1 MIPDKTNRNVCWKLD
16 KCLYYNITYITNY
29 NLMCVH
35 CFVGG
40 SPLQVRIDQTRI
52 EVEEGQSA
60 RFVCSVASGFNEVCK
75 YSYWGRLF

>member
-1 MIPDKTNRNVCWKLD
+1 
-16 KCLYYNITYITNY
+16 
-29 NLMCVH
+29 MCVH